1 LDKQASNSARSAHH
15 ARANLTQNVYMPGRR
30 AYSLRY
36 NFAAQHA
43 AQRLRAA
50 GIASCFRPQQ
60 VAHAGLTRDQLPSLI
75 RHRLVQRVARGLY
88 RMVDARTNPY
98 VPPDALTA
106 ACACVPGGI
115 VCVLSALHV
124 HGIACVAPP
133 QVWLGIPHSARR
145 PRLQQLPVHI
155 IRFSGAAW
163 SYGVDRTELA
173 GIPARITSPA
183 RTVADCCRL
192 ASRLGTQVAVT
203 AFREAL
209 ARQIV
214 SYPELVR
221 VQQALPSR
229 RLRALL
235 ETL

>member
-1 LDKQASNSARSAHH
+1 
-15 ARANLTQNVYMPGRR
+15 MPGRR

-36 NFAAQHA
+36 NLAARHAAQH
-43 AQRLRAA
+43 LRAA
-50 GIASCFRPQQ
+50 GIVSFFRPRQL
-60 VAHAGLTRDQLPSLI
+60 ARAGLTQDQLPPLI
-75 RHRLVQRVARGLY
+75 RRRVVERVSRGLY
-88 RMVDARTNPY
+88 HVLGAPSNPH
-98 VPPDALTA
+98 DSLAM
-106 ACACVPGGI
+106 ACARVPDSI

-124 HGIACVAPP
+124 HGIAAVAPP

-145 PRLQQLPVHI
+145 PRLQQPNTHI
-155 IRFSGAAW
+155 ISFSGAAW
-163 SYGVDRTELA
+163 SFGVNPTEIA
-173 GIPARITSPA
+173 GVPARITSPA

-192 ASRLGTQVAVT
+192 APLLGVQVVVV

-214 SYPELVR
+214 SYPDLVR
-221 VQQALPSR
+221 AQRALPSR